1 MKPFPLKTTKRV
13 DTQDAMGHGMDAVFM
28 LVLFLGAGYGLDQI
42 AGTMPVFMILMTLLG
57 SVGLFLKFKYR
68 YEDRMNELEAQR
80 LGKHAPAQRDG
91 AEHAA

>member
-1 MKPFPLKTTKRV
+1 MKLPTLKKTKRV

-28 LVLFLGAGYGLDQI
+28 LVLFLGAGYALDRA

-68 YEDRMNELEAQR
+68 YEERMDELDAQR
-80 LGKHAPAQRDG
+80 LGKHASAQPDG

>member
-1 MKPFPLKTTKRV
+1 MKLLTLKTTKRV

-28 LVLFLGAGYGLDQI
+28 LVLFLGAGYGLDRV

-68 YEDRMNELEAQR
+68 YEERMDELEAQR
-80 LGKHAPAQRDG
+80 LDKHAPTQPNG

>member
-1 MKPFPLKTTKRV
+1 MKLLPLKKTKRV

-28 LVLFLGAGYGLDQI
+28 LVLFLGAGYGLDRV
-42 AGTMPVFMILMTLLG
+42 AGTIPLFMILMTLLG

-80 LGKHAPAQRDG
+80 LGKHARVQRDS
-91 AEHAA
+91 AERVA

>member
-1 MKPFPLKTTKRV
+1 MKLPTLKKTKRV

-28 LVLFLGAGYGLDQI
+28 LVLFLGAGYGLDRV

-80 LGKHAPAQRDG
+80 LGKHAPAQRDS
-91 AEHAA
+91 AERVA

>member
-1 MKPFPLKTTKRV
+1 MKLLTLKKTKRV

-28 LVLFLGAGYGLDQI
+28 LVLFLGAGYGLDRV

-68 YEDRMNELEAQR
+68 YEERMNELEAQR
-80 LGKHAPAQRDG
+80 FGKNASAQPDS
-91 AEHAA
+91 AEHAV